1 MNNEKSFSNLGIYG
15 NDIKKYKLL
24 TIENEKKLC
33 FEMANGNLKSR
44 NELITS
50 NLSLVIKIAT
60 KYKNMGVELDELV
73 CEGNKGLITAAT
85 RFNPSLD
92 NKFSTYAYFWIK
104 QSILAALDSNKQ
116 WSSLSNDNVM
126 NYDDYTEKDLIVDMN
141 EFEED
146 EQDGIKDIIR
156 KIDGL
161 PKRDSS
167 IVKHYFGISGYTEL
181 NTVEL
186 SEKFNIS
193 TMRVSNIIENSI
205 RKIRC
210 QILENF

>member
-33 FEMANGNLKSR
+33 SEMVNGNLKSR

-50 NLSLVIKIAT
+50 NLNLVIKIAI

-193 TMRVSNIIENSI
+193 TMRISNIIENSI

>member
-1 MNNEKSFSNLGIYG
+1 
-15 NDIKKYKLL
+15 
-24 TIENEKKLC
+24 
-33 FEMANGNLKSR
+33 
-44 NELITS
+44 
-50 NLSLVIKIAT
+50 
-60 KYKNMGVELDELV
+60 MGVELDELV

-104 QSILAALDSNKQ
+104 QSILAAIDSNKQ

-126 NYDDYTEKDLIVDMN
+126 NYDDYTEKDLVVDMN

>member
-104 QSILAALDSNKQ
+104 QSILAALESNKQ